1 MCVYGQIS
9 KKSMVGRAALIL
21 FYFYFFYYRQN
32 QKYSFPVL
40 ESVSSISFSKFSVSR
55 HLLKLSYDELHSF
68 STFFALNFN
77 KKLAVE

>member
-1 MCVYGQIS
+1 MCAYGQIS
-9 KKSMVGRAALIL
+9 KKSRVDRAALIL

-32 QKYSFPVL
+32 RKYSFPVL
-40 ESVSSISFSKFSVSR
+40 ESVSSISFLKFPVSR
-55 HLLKLSYDELHSF
+55 HLLKLSYVELRSF